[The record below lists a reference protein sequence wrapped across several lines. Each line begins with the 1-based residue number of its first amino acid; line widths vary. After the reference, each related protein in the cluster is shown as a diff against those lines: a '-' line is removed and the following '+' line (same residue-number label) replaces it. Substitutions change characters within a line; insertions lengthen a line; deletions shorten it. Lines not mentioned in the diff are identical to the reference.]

1 MKKLFCLILAVLLC
15 LASCGKE
22 VPVAETEIVEP
33 EIEQETEPEIEIEA
47 DPVPVPEPAPET
59 ESEPVP
65 VPDPEPEIESV
76 PEPPVIK
83 PNYYNGPK
91 VQPKL
96 KSEHQYLFDAYDK
109 SVDGIAG
116 YFEVLDLGGK
126 RYVLATLKD
135 HWYGELLYVNESG
148 DEIVF
153 EETAAGGF
161 IDRLD
166 VEYVEMS
173 QGNFIAAICT
183 THVGNGDLRLIPIDE
198 DTKTSYEIP
207 ASRAMFGNEWLEQF
221 NYLFEHGSD
230 CTDFYGGHMT
240 PNYRDVDGDGNT
252 DIVLT
257 GVQFVRN
264 RARTGIVAEYDC
276 EYVYI
281 YDVDEDEFILDVS
294 RSRHD
299 ELR

>member
-1 MKKLFCLILAVLLC
+1 MKKLFCLILAIILC
-15 LASCGKE
+15 LASCGKAEPVIEEQNIVQEE
-22 VPVAETEIVEP
+22 VLNP
-33 EIEQETEPEIEIEA
+33 E
-47 DPVPVPEPAPET
+47 PEPAPVIEP
-59 ESEPVP
+59 EPEPVP
-65 VPDPEPEIESV
+65 EA
-76 PEPPVIK
+76 PVIK
-83 PNYYNGPK
+83 PNYYNGAK

-126 RYVLATLKD
+126 QYVLATVSD
-135 HWYGELLYVNESG
+135 FWYGELLYVNESDG
-148 DEIVF
+148 EIVF

-166 VEYVEMS
+166 VEYVEMT

-183 THVGNGDLRLIPIDE
+183 SHVGNGPLRLIPIDE
-198 DTKTSYEIP
+198 HTKISYEIP

-221 NYLFEHGSD
+221 NYVEQFSYD
-230 CTDFYGGHMT
+230 ATDFYGGHMT
-240 PNYRDVDGDGNT
+240 PNYKDVNGDGHT

-281 YDVDEDEFILDVS
+281 YDAVEDEFILDVS
-294 RSRHD
+294 KSRHD
-299 ELR
+299 ALQGA

>member
-1 MKKLFCLILAVLLC
+1 MKKLFCLILTVLLC

-22 VPVAETEIVEP
+22 VPVAEPEIVEP
-33 EIEQETEPEIEIEA
+33 AIETKPEPEIEI
-47 DPVPVPEPAPET
+47 VPELEP
-59 ESEPVP
+59 EPVA
-65 VPDPEPEIESV
+65 EPE

-126 RYVLATLKD
+126 QYVLATVSD
-135 HWYGELLYVNESG
+135 FWYGELLYVNESDG
-148 DEIVF
+148 EIVF

-198 DTKTSYEIP
+198 DTKTSYAIP
-207 ASRAMFGNEWLEQF
+207 ASRAMYGNEWLDQF

-281 YDVDEDEFILDVS
+281 YDMNEDEFILDVS

-299 ELR
+299 DIHGT